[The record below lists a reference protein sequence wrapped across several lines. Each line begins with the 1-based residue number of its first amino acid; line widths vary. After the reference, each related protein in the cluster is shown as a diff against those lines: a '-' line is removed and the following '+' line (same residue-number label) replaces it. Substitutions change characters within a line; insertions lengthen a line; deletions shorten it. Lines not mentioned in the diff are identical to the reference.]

1 MASILSEPFK
11 ELTDK
16 DLKEAGYEMI
26 PWGTPSRIDTEKV
39 NGRTKRHLHWEPKQ
53 YCWQLIDNTA
63 DYYIGVIY
71 YFPKSF
77 KGYVAAFQGHL
88 KEPMNPAGQALIQ
101 VDNSNDDWYQRIPID
116 HVEDLCLAKHILNE
130 RIKELD
136 KEIFDYFSRY

>member
-26 PWGTPSRIDTEKV
+26 PWGNPSRVDTEEV
-39 NGRTKRHLHWEPKQ
+39 NGRTKRHLHWEPEQ

-77 KGYVAAFQGHL
+77 KGYVAPFQGHL

-101 VDNSNDDWYQRIPID
+101 VDNSNDNWYQRIPID

-136 KEIFDYFSRY
+136 KEIFDYFPSY